1 MGRASERGV
10 KAAPDRG
17 RRAFG
22 LPRNPLPPENLLL
35 GQPLTGRSGS
45 NHHRPRQ
52 DKRIARLPVPGEG
65 PPAGVQ
71 EEGADVPQS
80 AGPPGSFCRKEA
92 GSPPVPPPGV
102 PLSSPYGL
110 ALHDMGYLQ
119 ENPGFDQ
126 AGAGETPGHGEDA
139 DVVHARSVHHFSV
152 RRLCETA
159 TRGNPLYLRKL
170 PDQPV
175 GLMEGLV
182 AQIDPTT
189 DALVG
194 KWLSLPDVAS
204 LLGIPAGRVKQL
216 LRDRKLLAV
225 TRPEGTLAVP
235 AAFLDGHQV
244 VKGLCGTLTLLF
256 DCGFDELE
264 ALRWLFT
271 ADDSLPGT
279 PIDAIVKHR
288 GTEVNR
294 RAQAL
299 AF

>member
-1 MGRASERGV
+1 M
-10 KAAPDRG
+10 
-17 RRAFG
+17 
-22 LPRNPLPPENLLL
+22 
-35 GQPLTGRSGS
+35 
-45 NHHRPRQ
+45 
-52 DKRIARLPVPGEG
+52 
-65 PPAGVQ
+65 
-71 EEGADVPQS
+71 
-80 AGPPGSFCRKEA
+80 
-92 GSPPVPPPGV
+92 
-102 PLSSPYGL
+102 
-110 ALHDMGYLQ
+110 
-119 ENPGFDQ
+119 
-126 AGAGETPGHGEDA
+126 
-139 DVVHARSVHHFSV
+139 
-152 RRLCETA
+152 
-159 TRGNPLYLRKL
+159 
-170 PDQPV
+170 
-175 GLMEGLV
+175 
-182 AQIDPTT
+182 AQIDPRT

-194 KWLSLPDVAS
+194 QWLSLPEVAS
-204 LLGIPAGRVKQL
+204 QLGLPAARVKQL

-235 AAFLDGHQV
+235 AAFLDGQQV